1 MAKKKLTK
9 QDRRT
14 IYECSINLFKKRGW
28 TRGDLFGDKNGD
40 ELMVTLPDGGVDFLS
55 TLQDIKKYE
64 VEPGSYCLLGAAS
77 WCAGKSVN
85 DLDLPE
91 LTDACRKNAARLEG
105 YKEEDTWI
113 RTMPIPEFNDEVA
126 RNKKDIFKVLRD
138 AIKILDES

>member
-28 TRGDLFGDKNGD
+28 MRGDLFGNKDGETLYV
-40 ELMVTLPDGGVDFLS
+40 ELDADYSNDLYTLKGIQKAG
-55 TLQDIKKYE
+55 

-77 WCAGKSVN
+77 WCAGKELGDS
-85 DLDLPE
+85 DLPE
-91 LTDACRKNAARLEG
+91 LKSACSKASARIEG
-105 YKEEDTWI
+105 DEFMSI
-113 RTMPIPEFNDEVA
+113 GALIPTFNDEIA